1 MDLFFFIS
9 VIVGMTFI
17 FLYFVIRYD
26 LKKKNVELEQSKVEL
41 EKMKLELS
49 KERKEQDGDER

>member
-26 LKKKNVELEQSKVEL
+26 LKKKQVELEQNKLEL
-41 EKMKLELS
+41 EKMKLQLS
-49 KERKEQDGDER
+49 TERQEDDDER

>member
-1 MDLFFFIS
+1 MDLFLFIS

-26 LKKKNVELEQSKVEL
+26 LKKKNLELEEKKLEL
-41 EKMKLELS
+41 EKKKLDLE
-49 KERKEQDGDER
+49 KKYQEHGEEKQ

>member
-1 MDLFFFIS
+1 MDLFLFIS

-26 LKKKNVELEQSKVEL
+26 LKKKTLEFE
-41 EKMKLELS
+41 EKKLELEE
-49 KERKEQDGDER
+49 KKLELQKQQQEQEEKQ